1 MNEKEQKNP
10 YQSTLNLPTTEFSI
24 RANAHE
30 KEPELLKRWK
40 ERGIVQK
47 VVEKNKG
54 KTKFVLHDGPPYAN
68 GHIHMG
74 HALNKILKDIVCKS
88 QRMIGKYVPFVV
100 GWDCHGLPIE
110 LKVMKELETQA
121 QENALHKSMVKQACR
136 EYASGWIA
144 AQKEEFESLGVLS
157 DQTTRYATMD
167 PTYEASTVRALA
179 TFVKKGFI
187 ERKGKTVP
195 WCASCKTVLATAEIE
210 YQDRKDPSSY
220 VLFPVPDE
228 LARMTFPFAFEKHK
242 ELEVNFLVWTT
253 TPWTLPLN
261 RALVINPTTEY
272 VVLKEPTTNRAFI
285 VAAQLA
291 DKICQMLTIEKQVV
305 AEFDAVVFQDK
316 RVYHPLI
323 DHVTVPVLLDESIL
337 ANEGTAV
344 LHCAPGCGP
353 DDYLLGIKN
362 NLEIFSPVSDDGK
375 YTFGIMP
382 AELEGMPVA
391 DGQFWVL
398 KALAQ
403 KGRLLHKTSLT
414 HSYPH
419 CWRCHNGLIFRA
431 TDQWF
436 CDLQKN
442 DLVSKALHEL
452 EYIEF
457 IPAWGKQR
465 LLSFVGNRTE
475 WCISRQRQWGVPI
488 PALLCGTCNWAY
500 LDAEFI
506 AKVADRVAH
515 QGVEYWDWVTITDLL
530 EEGLLKPDF
539 ACASCGN
546 NDVSSFVKEEDI
558 LDVWFDSGASS
569 YAVLAQDSNMLGFPA
584 DLYLEGSDQHRGWFQ
599 SSLLCA
605 MVIEGK
611 APYKALLTHGFVVDE
626 KKHKMSKSVGN
637 VVAPN
642 EVIKQYSRDILRL
655 WVASADYQDDIV
667 ISEKVL
673 KNMAEVYRKIRN
685 TCRFLISNLYDFD
698 ASKDLVALESLLS
711 LDQFAL
717 AQLHELNAK
726 VQDAYAQYHFSSI
739 VQLVNNYCANDLS
752 AVYLDVIKD
761 RLYCEKADGHP
772 RRSAQ
777 TVMYH
782 MLQVLVRLL
791 APIMSFTAEEIADHV
806 GLDQDSVHLTD
817 FAPCRDI
824 WEELRPVDH
833 LRVPLGQSRV
843 ESTVKMQ
850 GFWIMLHELRAAVL
864 KAIEPLREQGVV
876 KHSLEA
882 KVTIHVTKIEGIRD
896 LFNEFVQEHKS
907 LEDVNK
913 FFKDWLIVSHVE
925 FVSSLG
931 DCQSTDL
938 NWLSLKVEHA
948 DGVKCPRCWHWCI
961 STHDKQLCKRCE
973 LVLK

>member
-10 YQSTLNLPTTEFSI
+10 YQSTLNLPQTEFSI

-30 KEPELLKRWK
+30 KEPALLKRWK
-40 ERGIVQK
+40 EADTAQK
-47 VVEKNKG
+47 AMEKNKG
-54 KTKFVLHDGPPYAN
+54 KAKFVLHDGPPYAN
-68 GHIHMG
+68 GHLHMG

-88 QRMIGKYVPFVV
+88 QRMAGKYVPFVL

-121 QENALHKSMVKQACR
+121 QENAIHKGMVKQACR
-136 EYASGWIA
+136 DYAAGWIA
-144 AQKEEFESLGVLS
+144 TQKEEFENLGVLS

-167 PTYEASTVRALA
+167 PSYEASILRALA
-179 TFVKKGFI
+179 TFVKHDYI

-195 WCASCKTVLATAEIE
+195 WCSSCKTVLATAEIE
-210 YQDRKDPSSY
+210 YKDRKDPSSY
-220 VLFPVPDE
+220 VLFPVPDDV
-228 LARMTFPFAFEKHK
+228 ARMTFPFAFEKHQN
-242 ELEVNFLVWTT
+242 LEINFLVWTT

-261 RALVINPTTEY
+261 RALVINPTVEY
-272 VVLKEPTTNRAFI
+272 VVIKEPTSDRAFI

-291 DKICQMLTIEKQVV
+291 DKICSMLKIEKQIVS
-305 AEFDAVVFQDK
+305 EFDAVVFQNK
-316 RVYHPLI
+316 RVKHPLI
-323 DHVTVPVLLDESIL
+323 DDLTVPVLMDESIV

-375 YTFGIMP
+375 YTFGIAP
-382 AELEGMPVA
+382 AQLEGMPVA

-398 KALAQ
+398 KALAER
-403 KGRLLHKTSLT
+403 GRLLHKTSLN

-442 DLVSKALHEL
+442 DLVSKALKEL
-452 EYIEF
+452 EYVEF
-457 IPAWGKQR
+457 IPTWGKQR
-465 LLSFVGNRTE
+465 LQSFVGNRTE

-506 AKVADRVAH
+506 GKVADHVARR
-515 QGVEYWDWVTITDLL
+515 GVEYWDWVTITDLL
-530 EEGLLKPDF
+530 EEGLIKPDF
-539 ACASCGN
+539 TCKNCGN
-546 NDVSSFVKEEDI
+546 KDVTTFVKEEDI

-569 YAVLAQDSNMLGFPA
+569 YAVLAQDPVMLGFPA

-605 MVIEGK
+605 MAIEGK

-626 KKHKMSKSVGN
+626 NKHKMSKSVGN
-637 VVAPN
+637 VVAPD

-698 ASKDLVALESLLS
+698 AVKDLVHIKDLLS

-726 VQDAYAQYHFSSI
+726 VQDAYAQYNFSSI
-739 VQLVNNYCANDLS
+739 VQLINNYCANDLS
-752 AVYLDVIKD
+752 AVYLDVLKD
-761 RLYCEKADGHP
+761 RLYCEKSDGP
-772 RRSAQ
+772 SRRSAQ
-777 TVMYH
+777 TVMH
-782 MLQVLVRLL
+782 HIAQVLIRLL
-791 APIMSFTAEEIADHV
+791 APIMSFTAEEIADYV
-806 GLDQDSVHLTD
+806 GLDQDSIHLTD
-817 FAPCRDI
+817 FATCLDV
-824 WEELRPVDH
+824 WEELRPD
-833 LRVPLGQSRV
+833 QSRA

-882 KVTIHVTKIEGIRD
+882 KVMLHVTKQEGARD
-896 LFNEFVQEHKS
+896 LFNEFIAEHKS
-907 LEDVNK
+907 LEDVSK

-925 FVSSLG
+925 FVQTIG
-931 DCQSTDL
+931 DCQPTDL
-938 NWLSLKVEHA
+938 SWLSLKVEHA
-948 DGVKCPRCWHWCI
+948 DGVKCPRCWQWSI